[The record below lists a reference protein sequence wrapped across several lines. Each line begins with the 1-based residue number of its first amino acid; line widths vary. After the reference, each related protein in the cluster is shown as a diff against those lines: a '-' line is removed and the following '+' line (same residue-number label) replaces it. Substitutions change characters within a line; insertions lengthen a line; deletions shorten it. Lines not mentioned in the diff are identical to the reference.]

1 MDHKSKN
8 NLPILYS
15 FRRCPYAM
23 RARMAIHISGQKCEL
38 REVLLRDKPPSML
51 EYSAKGTVPVLIL
64 QDGKV
69 IDESLDVI
77 DWALNLND
85 PDDWQRSKDKEKT
98 KELIKINDGEF
109 KYHLDRYKYSKR
121 YDNEDPEFH
130 RKKCLKFIES
140 INNELNNSEY
150 IFDDNISYAD
160 IVLLPFIR
168 QFRIADI
175 DWFDALPYN
184 NLKKWLSGFLDSTLL
199 NSIMKKYDLWKEGDK
214 SIVFKKV
221 ISG

>member
-85 PDDWQRSKDKEKT
+85 PDNWQRSKDTKKT

-175 DWFDALPYN
+175 EWFDSLPYD
-184 NLKKWLSGFLDSTLL
+184 NLKKWLSSFLNSSLL

-214 SIVFKKV
+214 SIVF
-221 ISG
+221 

>member
-1 MDHKSKN
+1 
-8 NLPILYS
+8 
-15 FRRCPYAM
+15 
-23 RARMAIHISGQKCEL
+23 MAIHISGQKCEL

-51 EYSAKGTVPVLIL
+51 EYSPKGTVPVLVL
-64 QDGKV
+64 QDGNV

-85 PDDWQRSKDKEKT
+85 PDDWQRSKDTKKT

-140 INNELNNSEY
+140 VNNELNNSKY

-175 DWFDALPYN
+175 EWFDSLPYD
-184 NLKKWLSGFLDSTLL
+184 NLKKWLSSFLESSLL
-199 NSIMKKYDLWKEGDK
+199 NSIMKKYDLWQEGD
-214 SIVFKKV
+214 SLIIF
-221 ISG
+221 

>member
-23 RARMAIHISGQKCEL
+23 RARMAIHISGQRCEL

-214 SIVFKKV
+214 SIVF
-221 ISG
+221 

>member
-64 QDGKV
+64 QDGNV

-85 PDDWQRSKDKEKT
+85 PDDWQRSKDTKKT

-109 KYHLDRYKYSKR
+109 RYHLDRYKYSKR

-130 RKKCLKFIES
+130 RKKCLKFIEL

-175 DWFDALPYN
+175 EWFDSLPYD
-184 NLKKWLSGFLDSTLL
+184 NLKKWLSSFLGSSLL

-214 SIVFKKV
+214 SIVF
-221 ISG
+221 

>member
-23 RARMAIHISGQKCEL
+23 RARMAIHISDQRCEL

-85 PDDWQRSKDKEKT
+85 PDDWQRSKDTKKT

-140 INNELNNSEY
+140 VNNELNNSKY

-160 IVLLPFIR
+160 IVVLPFIR

-175 DWFDALPYN
+175 EWFDSLPYD
-184 NLKKWLSGFLDSTLL
+184 NLKKWLSSFLDSSLL

-214 SIVFKKV
+214 SIVF
-221 ISG
+221 

>member
-1 MDHKSKN
+1 MDNKLKN

-23 RARMAIHISGQKCEL
+23 RARMAIHISNQKCEI

-51 EYSAKGTVPVLIL
+51 EYSSKGTVPVLVL
-64 QDGKV
+64 QSGEV

-85 PDDWQRSKDKEKT
+85 PNNWLRSKENEKT
-98 KELIKINDGEF
+98 KKLIEINDGEF
-109 KYHLDRYKYSKR
+109 KHHLDRYKYSKR

-130 RKKCLKFIES
+130 KKKCLKFIES
-140 INNELNNSEY
+140 VNNELSNSKY

-160 IVLLPFIR
+160 IVLLPFMR
-168 QFRIADI
+168 QFRIADME
-175 DWFDALPYN
+175 WFDSLPYD
-184 NLKKWLSGFLDSTLL
+184 NLKEWLSSFLNCHKAMSQTIPYQL
-199 NSIMKKYDLWKEGDK
+199 
-214 SIVFKKV
+214 F
-221 ISG
+221 

>member
-23 RARMAIHISGQKCEL
+23 RARMAIHISDQRCEL

-51 EYSAKGTVPVLIL
+51 QYSAKGTVPVLIL

-85 PDDWQRSKDKEKT
+85 TDDWQRSKDTKKT

-140 INNELNNSEY
+140 VNNELNNSKY

-175 DWFDALPYN
+175 EWFDSLPYD
-184 NLKKWLSGFLDSTLL
+184 NLKKWLSSFLNSSLL

-214 SIVFKKV
+214 SIVF
-221 ISG
+221 

>member
-1 MDHKSKN
+1 
-8 NLPILYS
+8 
-15 FRRCPYAM
+15 
-23 RARMAIHISGQKCEL
+23 MAIYISGQKCEL

-51 EYSAKGTVPVLIL
+51 EYSPKGTVPVLIL
-64 QDGKV
+64 QDGNV
-69 IDESLDVI
+69 IDESLDVL

-85 PDDWQRSKDKEKT
+85 PDDWQRSKDTKKT

-140 INNELNNSEY
+140 LNNELNNSKY
-150 IFDDNISYAD
+150 IFDNNISYVD

-168 QFRIADI
+168 QFRIADME
-175 DWFDALPYN
+175 WFDSLPYDN
-184 NLKKWLSGFLDSTLL
+184 IKVWLSKFLDSFLL
-199 NSIMKKYDLWKEGDK
+199 NIIMKKYDLWKEEDE
-214 SIVFKKV
+214 ITIF
-221 ISG
+221 

>member
-1 MDHKSKN
+1 
-8 NLPILYS
+8 
-15 FRRCPYAM
+15 
-23 RARMAIHISGQKCEL
+23 MAIHISGQKCEL

-51 EYSAKGTVPVLIL
+51 EYSPKGTVPVLVL
-64 QDGKV
+64 QDGNV

-85 PDDWQRSKDKEKT
+85 PDDWQRSKDTKKT

-130 RKKCLKFIES
+130 KKKCLKFIES
-140 INNELNNSEY
+140 VNNELSNSKY

-160 IVLLPFIR
+160 IVLLPFMR
-168 QFRIADI
+168 QFRIADME
-175 DWFDALPYN
+175 WFDSLPDD
-184 NLKKWLSGFLDSTLL
+184 NLKSWLSGFLDSSLL
-199 NSIMKKYDLWKEGDK
+199 NSIMKKYDLWKEGDDL
-214 SIVFKKV
+214 IIF
-221 ISG
+221 

>member
-23 RARMAIHISGQKCEL
+23 RARMAIHISGQRCEL

-85 PDDWQRSKDKEKT
+85 PDDWKRSKDTKKT

-140 INNELNNSEY
+140 VNNELNNSKY

-175 DWFDALPYN
+175 EWFDSLPYD
-184 NLKKWLSGFLDSTLL
+184 NLKKWLSSFLNSSLL

-214 SIVFKKV
+214 SIVF
-221 ISG
+221 

>member
-23 RARMAIHISGQKCEL
+23 RARMAIHISGQRCEL

-175 DWFDALPYN
+175 EWFDSLPYD
-184 NLKKWLSGFLDSTLL
+184 NLKKWLSSFLDSSLL

-214 SIVFKKV
+214 SIVF
-221 ISG
+221 

>member
-1 MDHKSKN
+1 
-8 NLPILYS
+8 
-15 FRRCPYAM
+15 
-23 RARMAIHISGQKCEL
+23 MAIHISGQKCEL

-51 EYSAKGTVPVLIL
+51 EYSPKGTVPVLVL
-64 QDGKV
+64 QDGNV

-168 QFRIADI
+168 QFRIADME
-175 DWFDALPYN
+175 WFDSLPYD
-184 NLKKWLSGFLDSTLL
+184 NLKKWLSSFLDSSLL
-199 NSIMKKYDLWKEGDK
+199 HSIMKKYDLWKEGDK
-214 SIVFKKV
+214 SIVF
-221 ISG
+221 

>member
-23 RARMAIHISGQKCEL
+23 RARMAIHISGQKCQL

-85 PDDWQRSKDKEKT
+85 PDNWQRSKDTEKT

-130 RKKCLKFIES
+130 RKRCLKFIES

-168 QFRIADI
+168 QYRIADI
-175 DWFDALPYN
+175 EWFDSLPYN
-184 NLKKWLSGFLDSTLL
+184 NLKKWLSSFLDSYLL
-199 NSIMKKYDLWKEGDK
+199 NSIMKKYDLWKEGDEVT
-214 SIVFKKV
+214 IF
-221 ISG
+221 

>member
-1 MDHKSKN
+1 
-8 NLPILYS
+8 
-15 FRRCPYAM
+15 
-23 RARMAIHISGQKCEL
+23 MAIHISGQKCEL

-51 EYSAKGTVPVLIL
+51 EYSPKGTVPVLIL
-64 QDGKV
+64 QDGSV

-85 PDDWQRSKDKEKT
+85 PDDWQRSKDTKKT

-140 INNELNNSEY
+140 LNNELNNSKY
-150 IFDDNISYAD
+150 IFDNNISYVD

-168 QFRIADI
+168 QFRIADME
-175 DWFDALPYN
+175 WFDSLPYDN
-184 NLKKWLSGFLDSTLL
+184 IKVWLSKFLDSFLL
-199 NSIMKKYDLWKEGDK
+199 NIIMKKYDLWKEEDE
-214 SIVFKKV
+214 ITIF
-221 ISG
+221 

>member
-1 MDHKSKN
+1 
-8 NLPILYS
+8 
-15 FRRCPYAM
+15 
-23 RARMAIHISGQKCEL
+23 MAIYISGQKCEL

-51 EYSAKGTVPVLIL
+51 EYSPKGTVPVLIL
-64 QDGKV
+64 QDGNV

-85 PDDWQRSKDKEKT
+85 PDDWQRSKDTKKT

-168 QFRIADI
+168 QYRIADI
-175 DWFDALPYN
+175 EWFDSLPYK
-184 NLKKWLSGFLDSTLL
+184 NLKKWLSSFLDSYLL
-199 NSIMKKYDLWKEGDK
+199 NSIMKKYDLWKEGDEVT
-214 SIVFKKV
+214 IF
-221 ISG
+221 

>member
-1 MDHKSKN
+1 LDHKSKN

-64 QDGKV
+64 QDDKV

-85 PDDWQRSKDKEKT
+85 PDNWQRSKDTEKT

-130 RKKCLKFIES
+130 RKRCLKFIES

-168 QFRIADI
+168 QYRIADI
-175 DWFDALPYN
+175 EWFDSLPYN
-184 NLKKWLSGFLDSTLL
+184 NLKKWLSSFLDSYLL
-199 NSIMKKYDLWKEGDK
+199 NSIMKKYDLWKEGDEVT
-214 SIVFKKV
+214 IF
-221 ISG
+221 

>member
-1 MDHKSKN
+1 
-8 NLPILYS
+8 
-15 FRRCPYAM
+15 
-23 RARMAIHISGQKCEL
+23 MAIHISGQKCEL
-38 REVLLRDKPPSML
+38 REVLLRNKPPSML

-64 QDGKV
+64 QDGNV

-140 INNELNNSEY
+140 INNELNNSKY
-150 IFDDNISYAD
+150 IFDDNISYTD

-175 DWFDALPYN
+175 EWFDSLPYD
-184 NLKKWLSGFLDSTLL
+184 NLKKWLSSFLGSSLL
-199 NSIMKKYDLWKEGDK
+199 NSIMKKYELWKEGDK
-214 SIVFKKV
+214 SIVF
-221 ISG
+221 

>member
-23 RARMAIHISGQKCEL
+23 RARMAIHISGQRCEL

-77 DWALNLND
+77 DWALNIND

-160 IVLLPFIR
+160 IVVLPFIR

-175 DWFDALPYN
+175 EWFDSLPYD
-184 NLKKWLSGFLDSTLL
+184 NLKKWLSSFLGSSLL

-214 SIVFKKV
+214 SIVF
-221 ISG
+221 

>member
-1 MDHKSKN
+1 
-8 NLPILYS
+8 
-15 FRRCPYAM
+15 M
-23 RARMAIHISGQKCEL
+23 RARMSIIRSGFQVEH
-38 REVLLRDKPPSML
+38 REVLLRDRPIQMMEISP
-51 EYSAKGTVPVLIL
+51 KGTVPVLL
-64 QDGKV
+64 LVDGTV
-69 IDESLDVI
+69 IEESLEIMEHVLP
-77 DWALNLND
+77 WKLSQND
-85 PDDWQRSKDKEKT
+85 REWVTR
-98 KELIKINDGEF
+98 NDIEF

-175 DWFDALPYN
+175 EWFDSLPYD
-184 NLKKWLSGFLDSTLL
+184 NLKKWLSSFLDSSLL

-214 SIVFKKV
+214 SIVF
-221 ISG
+221 

>member
-1 MDHKSKN
+1 MNILDHKLKN

-23 RARMAIHISGQKCEL
+23 RARMAIHISSQKCEI

-51 EYSAKGTVPVLIL
+51 EYSSKGTVPVLVL
-64 QDGKV
+64 QSGEV

-85 PDDWQRSKDKEKT
+85 PDNWQRSKDNEKT

-109 KYHLDRYKYSKR
+109 KHHLDRYKYSKR

-130 RKKCLKFIES
+130 RKKCLSFIKKV
-140 INNELNNSEY
+140 NSELQNSKY
-150 IFDDNISYAD
+150 IFDDAISHID
-160 IVLLPFIR
+160 ISLLPFIR
-168 QFRIADI
+168 QFRIADNE
-175 DWFDALPYN
+175 WFDELPYEN
-184 NLKKWLSGFLDSTLL
+184 VKSWLSNFL
-199 NSIMKKYDLWKEGDK
+199 NSELLKSIMSKYDLWKEGDEVT
-214 SIVFKKV
+214 IF
-221 ISG
+221 

>member
-23 RARMAIHISGQKCEL
+23 RARMAIHISGQRCEL

-85 PDDWQRSKDKEKT
+85 PDNWQRSKDTKKT

-140 INNELNNSEY
+140 VNNELNNSKY

-175 DWFDALPYN
+175 EWFDSLPYD
-184 NLKKWLSGFLDSTLL
+184 NLKKWLSSFLGSSLL

-214 SIVFKKV
+214 SIVF
-221 ISG
+221 

>member
-23 RARMAIHISGQKCEL
+23 RARMAIHISGQRCEL

-121 YDNEDPEFH
+121 YENEDPEFH
-130 RKKCLKFIES
+130 RTKCLKFIES

-175 DWFDALPYN
+175 EWFDSLPYD
-184 NLKKWLSGFLDSTLL
+184 NLKKWLSSFLNSSLL

-214 SIVFKKV
+214 SIVF
-221 ISG
+221 

>member
-1 MDHKSKN
+1 MNILDHKLKN

-23 RARMAIHISGQKCEL
+23 RARMAIHISSQKCEI

-51 EYSAKGTVPVLIL
+51 EYSSKGTVPVLVL
-64 QDGKV
+64 QSGEV

-85 PDDWQRSKDKEKT
+85 PDNWQRSKDNEKT

-130 RKKCLKFIES
+130 RKKCLSFIEKV
-140 INNELNNSEY
+140 NSELQNSKY
-150 IFDDNISYAD
+150 IFDDAISYID
-160 IVLLPFIR
+160 ISLLPFIR
-168 QFRIADI
+168 QFRIADNE
-175 DWFDALPYN
+175 WFDELPYEN
-184 NLKKWLSGFLDSTLL
+184 VKSWLSNFL
-199 NSIMKKYDLWKEGDK
+199 NSELLESIMSKHDLWKEGDEVT
-214 SIVFKKV
+214 IF
-221 ISG
+221 

>member
-23 RARMAIHISGQKCEL
+23 RARMAIHASGQKCEL

-51 EYSAKGTVPVLIL
+51 EYSPKGTVPVLIL
-64 QDGKV
+64 QDGYV

-85 PDDWQRSKDKEKT
+85 PDKWQRSKDTKKT

-140 INNELNNSEY
+140 VNNELNNSKY

-160 IVLLPFIR
+160 IVVLPFIR

-175 DWFDALPYN
+175 EWFDSLPYD
-184 NLKKWLSGFLDSTLL
+184 NLKKWLSSFLDSSLL
-199 NSIMKKYDLWKEGDK
+199 NSIMKKYDLWQEGD
-214 SIVFKKV
+214 SLIIF
-221 ISG
+221 

>member
-1 MDHKSKN
+1 MNILDHKLKN

-23 RARMAIHISGQKCEL
+23 RARMAIHISSQKCEI

-51 EYSAKGTVPVLIL
+51 EYSSKGTVPVLVL
-64 QDGKV
+64 QSGEV

-85 PDDWQRSKDKEKT
+85 PDNWQRSKDNEKT

-109 KYHLDRYKYSKR
+109 KHHLDRYKYSKR

-130 RKKCLKFIES
+130 RKKCLSFIEKV
-140 INNELNNSEY
+140 NSELQNSKY
-150 IFDDNISYAD
+150 IFDDEISYID
-160 IVLLPFIR
+160 ISLLPFIR
-168 QFRIADI
+168 QFRIADNE
-175 DWFDALPYN
+175 WFDELPYEN
-184 NLKKWLSGFLDSTLL
+184 VKSWLSNFL
-199 NSIMKKYDLWKEGDK
+199 NSELLESIMSKHDLWKEGDEVT
-214 SIVFKKV
+214 IF
-221 ISG
+221 

>member
-1 MDHKSKN
+1 
-8 NLPILYS
+8 
-15 FRRCPYAM
+15 M
-23 RARMAIHISGQKCEL
+23 RARMAIYISGQKCEL

-51 EYSAKGTVPVLIL
+51 EYSPKGTVPVLIL
-64 QDGKV
+64 QDGNV

-85 PDDWQRSKDKEKT
+85 PDDWQRSKDTKKT

-140 INNELNNSEY
+140 LNNELNNSKY
-150 IFDDNISYAD
+150 IFDNNISYVD

-168 QFRIADI
+168 QFRIADME
-175 DWFDALPYN
+175 WFDSLPYDN
-184 NLKKWLSGFLDSTLL
+184 IKVWLSKFLDSFLL
-199 NSIMKKYDLWKEGDK
+199 NIIMKKYDLWKEGDLA
-214 SIVFKKV
+214 IVF
-221 ISG
+221 

>member
-23 RARMAIHISGQKCEL
+23 RARMAIHISGQKCQL

-140 INNELNNSEY
+140 INNELNNSKY
-150 IFDDNISYAD
+150 IFDDNISYTD

-175 DWFDALPYN
+175 EWFDSLPYD
-184 NLKKWLSGFLDSTLL
+184 NLKKWLSSFLNSSLL

-214 SIVFKKV
+214 SIVF
-221 ISG
+221 

>member
-23 RARMAIHISGQKCEL
+23 RARMAIHISGQKCEI

-85 PDDWQRSKDKEKT
+85 PDDWQRSKDTKKT

-140 INNELNNSEY
+140 INNELNNSKY
-150 IFDDNISYAD
+150 IFDDNISYTD

-175 DWFDALPYN
+175 EWFDSLPYN

-214 SIVFKKV
+214 SIVF
-221 ISG
+221 

>member
-23 RARMAIHISGQKCEL
+23 RARMAIHISGQRCEL

-69 IDESLDVI
+69 IDECLDVI

-175 DWFDALPYN
+175 EWFDSLPYD
-184 NLKKWLSGFLDSTLL
+184 NLKKWLSSFLNSSLL

-214 SIVFKKV
+214 SIVF
-221 ISG
+221 

>member
-23 RARMAIHISGQKCEL
+23 RARMAIHSRGQRCEL

-175 DWFDALPYN
+175 EWFDSLPYD
-184 NLKKWLSGFLDSTLL
+184 NLKKWLSSFLNSSLL

-214 SIVFKKV
+214 SIVF
-221 ISG
+221 

>member
-1 MDHKSKN
+1 MCIRDS
-8 NLPILYS
+8 
-15 FRRCPYAM
+15 PYAM
-23 RARMAIHISGQKCEL
+23 RARMAIHISGQRCEL

-64 QDGKV
+64 QDGKI

-85 PDDWQRSKDKEKT
+85 PDNWQRSKDTKKT

-175 DWFDALPYN
+175 EWFDSLPYD
-184 NLKKWLSGFLDSTLL
+184 NLKKWLSSFLNSSLL

-214 SIVFKKV
+214 SIVF
-221 ISG
+221 

>member
-23 RARMAIHISGQKCEL
+23 RARMAIHISGQRCEL

-85 PDDWQRSKDKEKT
+85 PDDWQRSKDTKKT

-175 DWFDALPYN
+175 EWFDSLPYD
-184 NLKKWLSGFLDSTLL
+184 NLKKWLSSFLDSSLL

-214 SIVFKKV
+214 SIVF
-221 ISG
+221 

>member
-1 MDHKSKN
+1 LDHKSKN

-23 RARMAIHISGQKCEL
+23 RARMAIHISGQRCEL

-175 DWFDALPYN
+175 EWFDSLPYD
-184 NLKKWLSGFLDSTLL
+184 NLKKWLSSFLDSSLL

-214 SIVFKKV
+214 SIVF
-221 ISG
+221 

>member
-23 RARMAIHISGQKCEL
+23 RARMAIHISGQRCEL

-175 DWFDALPYN
+175 EWFDSLPYD
-184 NLKKWLSGFLDSTLL
+184 NLKKWLSSFLGSSLL

-214 SIVFKKV
+214 SIVF
-221 ISG
+221 